1 MKDRRTRDV
10 RHPQRAKKTRAV
22 EDVEPRRAFIKAED
36 TREHIKGD
44 DAPEDL
50 KPRRALIEGKRVIW
64 PRGVELAYGISAI
77 TRWRWERAGRLPAR
91 DVHIGGRSGWSPDTL
106 AAAEQSVQ

>member
-10 RHPQRAKKTRAV
+10 RHPERAKKSRAV
-22 EDVEPRRAFIKAED
+22 SAAVRRALIKAEGV
-36 TREHIKGD
+36 REDIRGD

-50 KPRRALIEGKRVIW
+50 KPRRALIEGKRVVW
-64 PRGVELAYGISAI
+64 PRGVELRLGISAI
-77 TRWRWERAGRLPAR
+77 TRWRWERAGKLPPR

-106 AAAEQSVQ
+106 AAAEQSTG